1 MATFSPIKNKL
12 MMPGGPAPGPY
23 QDASAEAYPLG
34 TMAPSAAPK
43 SPVNPLAFAANF
55 MPQQRKPDAMY
66 AFAETLERTLTPDA
80 AKQRVEEEKA
90 GQADKLKQGL
100 AFVQQLRALP
110 ANQRYQMAQVG
121 LKQFGLDASLDPQGF
136 TDEAL
141 AQSEAAL
148 SAQAG
153 IAPQQPMEINNQLVD
168 PRTREVLADYRDP
181 EKVSG
186 DKLKTEVG
194 ANGNYW
200 SFNTSTGKMEDTG
213 VKAPA
218 SKVSGKGAGGA
229 SGVQSVHVD
238 QSTGLAT
245 AVMRDGSTKDLG
257 FQPVQTQIVDVGGV
271 PTLVSKIPGAQTQS
285 LSTADEVGANQ
296 GTIEGF
302 KVLGKKQADAISVLP
317 EAISTS
323 ERVIRSIDELLN
335 APGFDGAYGINRF
348 LPQNQLPGSDAKNA
362 QAIIGKLDGQFFVNA
377 VTAMQ
382 VSLAPVSDADALRLV
397 ASISQLSNL
406 DISPAEARRVA
417 GELKDYF
424 RKARSKAEEA
434 AKRGPIKTPLANAPQ
449 QTPPKSWVTRQ
460 AERFQPPTQK
470 LPPGVTQEMWDVMTE
485 DERAEFAQ

>member
-1 MATFSPIKNKL
+1 
-12 MMPGGPAPGPY
+12 MM
-23 QDASAEAYPLG
+23 
-34 TMAPSAAPK
+34 
-43 SPVNPLAFAANF
+43 PVNPLAPKPIGGPAPAPMNPTGQMSLQQSMPAAPSNALMQAIGGGLNAF
-55 MPQQRKPDAMY
+55 RKSFDPEGYKADKDEAK
-66 AFAETLERTLTPDA
+66 AAEGE
-80 AKQRVEEEKA
+80 
-90 GQADKLKQGL
+90 KLKQTL
-100 AFVQQLRALP
+100 ALMQQQRALP
-110 ANQRYQMAQVG
+110 EQQRGQWWQQNAPMISKIIGQDVSRMP
-121 LKQFGLDASLDPQGF
+121 LDVTKFS
-136 TDEAL
+136 DEAL
-141 AQSEAAL
+141 DGQIAAL

-168 PRTREVLADYRDP
+168 PRTREVLGDYRDP
-181 EKVSG
+181 EKATG

-238 QSTGLAT
+238 QSTGRAT

-257 FQPVQTQIVDVGGV
+257 FQPVQTQVVDVGGV
-271 PTLVSKIPGAQTQS
+271 PTLVSKIPGAETQS

-449 QTPPKSWVTRQ
+449 QTPEKSWVTRQ